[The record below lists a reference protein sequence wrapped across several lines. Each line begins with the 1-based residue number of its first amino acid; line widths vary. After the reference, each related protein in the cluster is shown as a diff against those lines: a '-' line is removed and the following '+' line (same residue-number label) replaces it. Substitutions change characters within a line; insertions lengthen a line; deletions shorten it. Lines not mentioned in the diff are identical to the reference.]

1 MGSNDVIARETI
13 TDALGSY
20 CAVSPSPDS
29 PAMQLDEERVRL
41 DALETWAFT
50 REEAHA
56 AQKTAV
62 TFLVEEVLDSSIL
75 DTQQNGT
82 VDDWY
87 AATPYRFVDF
97 IPTDGVVLHDRL
109 PPLARDGAPRA
120 SEIRVTVTRVTA
132 QGGKAGPRSLLVVL
146 EADASYRAQDAASAV
161 EAHVDYQLSFTPDGG
176 IIGYSYRYDIAD

>member
-1 MGSNDVIARETI
+1 
-13 TDALGSY
+13 
-20 CAVSPSPDS
+20 
-29 PAMQLDEERVRL
+29 MQLDEERFRL

-50 REEAHA
+50 RQEAHA

-62 TFLVEEVLDSSIL
+62 TFLIEEVLDSPIL

-97 IPTDGVVLHDRL
+97 TPSDGVVLHDRL
-109 PPLARDGAPRA
+109 PPLVRDGAPRA
-120 SEIRVTVTRVTA
+120 SDIRVTVTRVTA

-161 EAHVDYQLSFTPDGG
+161 EAHVDYQLSFTPEGG
-176 IIGYSYRYDIAD
+176 IIGYSYRYDIAA